1 MTGLTKDFL
10 YMTPKIQSV
19 KEKTQSIYISTKA
32 ENFSSKDTVKRMK
45 WQVTTGGKYFHIK
58 YHIKELYPKIHKEL
72 IHSKKKKKNNAMKK
86 YSNT

>member
-45 WQVTTGGKYFHIK
+45 WQVTDWWEIFPY
-58 YHIKELYPKIHKEL
+58 KISHKRV
-72 IHSKKKKKNNAMKK
+72 ISK
-86 YSNT
+86 NT